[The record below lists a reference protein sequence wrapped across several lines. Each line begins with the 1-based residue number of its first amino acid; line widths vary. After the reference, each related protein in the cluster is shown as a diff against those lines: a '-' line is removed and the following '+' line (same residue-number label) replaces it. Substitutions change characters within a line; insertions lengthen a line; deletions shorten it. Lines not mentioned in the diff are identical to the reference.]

1 MSSFIASFD
10 ISIISLILL
19 AIILF
24 SARIKK
30 DQYSFSSQLVKM
42 IVIVTIIGTILE
54 PITWFVEFKPG
65 LFYYHVGFITNSLD
79 FLFGVIVSALWLSY
93 WDYKFNLS
101 KKRVT
106 QRKYYFFPL
115 IAQLILLIF
124 NRFTGAF
131 FSIDKQSNAF
141 IETPLYFVLYI
152 IYLIYFIYLLKLIL
166 QKHNHQNHHIVYAS
180 ILFMLFPALSVGVQF
195 FYPDLIFSWPSLSI
209 SILLVYTFLETASGN
224 KDTLTNL
231 YARRLLEL
239 YLQSLIEDKLPFHAI
254 MIDLDHFKDVN
265 DMYGHT
271 KGDHVLLEFSDIL
284 RACTHK
290 EDIFVSRL
298 GGDEFFVVIKENL
311 SVTPVQFIDL
321 VKQTWNDNL
330 YLKQYPFLNFSAG
343 IITYNENFT
352 MDDILN
358 LSDKQ
363 MYHEKENK
371 QK

>member
-1 MSSFIASFD
+1 MSPFITTFD

-42 IVIVTIIGTILE
+42 IVIVTIIGTLIE
-54 PITWFVEFKPG
+54 PITWFVEYKPG
-65 LFYYHVGFITNSLD
+65 LFYYHVGFITNSLAL
-79 FLFGVIVSALWLSY
+79 LFGVVVSAFWLSY

-101 KKRVT
+101 KKRII
-106 QRKYYFFPL
+106 QRKYYFFPV
-115 IAQLILLIF
+115 IAQLILLMF
-124 NRFTGAF
+124 NRFTGLF
-131 FSIDKQSNAF
+131 FTIDKQTNTF
-141 IETPLYFVLYI
+141 VETPLYFILYI
-152 IYLIYFIYLLKLIL
+152 IYLSYFIYLTILII
-166 QKHNHQNHHIVYAS
+166 QKRSHENHYIVYAS
-180 ILFMLFPALSVGVQF
+180 ILYMLFPALSVSIQF
-195 FYPDLIFSWPSLSI
+195 VFPELIFTWPSLTI
-209 SILLVYTFLETASGN
+209 SILLVYLFLETASGN

-239 YLQSLIEDKLPFHAI
+239 YLQSLIEDKVPFQAI

-271 KGDHVLLEFSDIL
+271 KGDQVLVEFSGML
-284 RACTHK
+284 RVCALN
-290 EDIFVSRL
+290 EDIFISRL

-311 SVTPVQFIDL
+311 SITPDQFIDR
-321 VKQTWNDNL
+321 VKQQWQNNPIL
-330 YLKQYPFLNFSAG
+330 QQYPFLNFSSG
-343 IITYNENFT
+343 MIKYHEKFT

-358 LSDKQ
+358 LSDKN
-363 MYHEKENK
+363 MYDEKESK